1 MALKVVQTTADD
13 PAAVSP
19 KVSRPAWVALLLA
32 ALTGILGA
40 LTPDMF
46 AGLGDFAGPT
56 FLVVGA
62 VLQAVIGFLANDPAR
77 SKDEPEDDT
86 GGPAPNDEFPPVG

>member
-46 AGLGDFAGPT
+46 AGLGDFAGPV
-56 FLVVGA
+56 FLVVGSI
-62 VLQAVIGFLANDPAR
+62 LQAVIGYFTNDPAR
-77 SKDEPEDDT
+77 KDAPEDDT
-86 GGPAPNDEFPPVG
+86 GGPAPNAEFPPVG